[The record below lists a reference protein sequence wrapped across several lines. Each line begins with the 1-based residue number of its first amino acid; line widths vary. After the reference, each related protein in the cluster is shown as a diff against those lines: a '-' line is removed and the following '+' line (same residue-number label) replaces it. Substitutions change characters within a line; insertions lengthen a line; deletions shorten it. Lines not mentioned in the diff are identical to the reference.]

1 MGAASRVLS
10 AAAVGLGLVVGAIG
24 IVTVPE
30 MVPWSVVI
38 GVVVGGGVGLGAFE
52 MAKTTSQR
60 AAPACRDLGLLAGAA
75 ATALCA
81 VIVGLVSL
89 LGAAG
94 GPVILFLALAG
105 LPWSWRELRRDRGG
119 APRSTPDRPVFLPV
133 VAAEVPT
140 AELCLAWRRSYLS
153 LLDLPPGPAR
163 DRVVSLR
170 RELLDELERR
180 DRAGFGRWIDT
191 GARAGSDP
199 GRYLSTD
206 R

>member
-1 MGAASRVLS
+1 MRVRFWGVRGSIPSPGPKTVRYGGNTPCVEISCGEETLIID
-10 AAAVGLGLVVGAIG
+10 AGTGIRELG
-24 IVTVPE
+24 
-30 MVPWSVVI
+30 
-38 GVVVGGGVGLGAFE
+38 F
-52 MAKTTSQR
+52 
-60 AAPACRDLGLLAGAA
+60 DLMRR
-75 ATALCA
+75 
-81 VIVGLVSL
+81 
-89 LGAAG
+89 AAG

-119 APRSTPDRPVFLPV
+119 APRSTPDRPVFLLV